1 MIETVFQ
8 WLGLIALYVLVV
20 VILLFI
26 ITWIKESIYKQNYN
40 SMKKRID
47 EINEQA
53 RTIKLIQWTID
64 NQPKTWSIDYYNMK
78 KLANDL
84 VELEQYR
91 KSETND

>member
-1 MIETVFQ
+1 M
-8 WLGLIALYVLVV
+8 
-20 VILLFI
+20 
-26 ITWIKESIYKQNYN
+26 QN
-40 SMKKRID
+40 RID

-64 NQPKTWSIDYYNMK
+64 NHPKTWSIDHYNMK

-84 VELEQYR
+84 VELDQYR